1 MWENALRTAGTFVM
15 VNVAETLGKFQS
27 CVKKKKSLRF
37 SKENN
42 CKSDH
47 EGINNIS
54 GFKGNKMYIEN
65 SLFFGIEHQ

>member
-1 MWENALRTAGTFVM
+1 MWENALRTTGSFVM

-27 CVKKKKSLRF
+27 CVKKKKSLRL

-42 CKSDH
+42 CKSDY

-54 GFKGNKMYIEN
+54 GFRIIKCILRIVY
-65 SLFFGIEHQ
+65 FFN